1 MKNFIFSF
9 LALLLLPTYMMG
21 QAQAIKGKVVD
32 SNGMGIPGAIIASAD
47 ARATADADFDG
58 NFTINAK
65 PGDVLKISMLG
76 FDSVSVPATAA
87 PMTITLKEAGDTAL
101 KEVVVIGYG
110 TRKKID
116 NTSAVA
122 SLKAEDVTK
131 TKVLNASQ
139 AIQGKAAGVQVTSSD
154 APGSTPSVVIRGLG
168 TALGGR
174 NPLYIVDG
182 MPTENI
188 NNINTNDITSYEILK
203 DASALAIYGT
213 RAANGVIIIT
223 TKKGKGDKVS
233 VEVESFAGVR
243 TPLKKVKMANGDQYA
258 AYSNAALG
266 TNTFATNQ
274 PVNTNWLDEI
284 TRTGSYTQNNIS
296 VSGASE
302 NIKYFFSAGNYE
314 EKAILNGLDYSRTT
328 FRNNNEFKLSKKVTL
343 NQNLSFTSSK
353 SAPKPL
359 GAFTNAYKQ
368 SPIVPVRFADGQ
380 YGVSRV
386 DANGVAGPVGSSF
399 NNVGNPVAQL
409 DFYDEQQRSV
419 TLQGGLKLDWEIID
433 GLKFTSQFNGE
444 YYNWK
449 QYNFEDKQGIW
460 MAANPNKTEA
470 DYVATHEKDPVNLLT
485 RGREEYFNW
494 NLSNYFTY
502 NKVFANIHDVEV
514 TAGIEA
520 SVKGPRET
528 LTIARKNV
536 SENSNYWSLYN
547 AKDAKGVDY
556 VADITSLY
564 DIRYNESRLASY
576 FGRVQYKLMDKYL
589 FTGTIRRDGSSN
601 FAKDYRWGTFP
612 SFGIGWV
619 MTKESFLSDI
629 KGVDL
634 IKLRGS
640 WGRLGNQNVPLNTQ
654 AYASGLNAYLGGSL
668 LYQGTTINSQI
679 DPSLSWEI
687 TEEASAGVDFEFLS
701 NRLKGSFD
709 VYDKNT
715 NNVILNTKPYMT
727 SGMTIST
734 PAHVGEVSNKGFE
747 VALRWDDKIND
758 NLSYWVGGNF
768 SHNTNK
774 LAGLKDFDISPVVG
788 GNLGNGQD
796 TKMLNKTSVGQPLGS
811 FYLYEYAGIDPANGK
826 MLYYNAAG
834 DKVTQNLLDA
844 NKDKKYVGS
853 ILPKN
858 NYGVTLGLNYKNI
871 DFSVDGYGT
880 GGAKVYNGKKAQ
892 RFTGE
897 NIEAS
902 LTSNYW
908 TPTNTTAANPKPFN
922 EVPVASTYYMESG
935 DFFRINNITLGY
947 KLPLTE
953 TSFINYCRLYVNAI
967 NPFITQKFS
976 GFSPELNG
984 NGDPYGTQGIELDAY
999 PTLRSFVIG
1008 ANLKF

>member
-9 LALLLLPTYMMG
+9 LALLLLPAYMSG
-21 QAQAIKGKVVD
+21 QAIKGKVVD
-32 SNGMGIPGAIIASAD
+32 SSGMGIPGAIVAASNS
-47 ARATADADFDG
+47 RASADADFDG

-65 PGDVLKISMLG
+65 EGEILKISMLG
-76 FDSVSVPATAA
+76 FEAQSIPATAA
-87 PMTITLKEAGDTAL
+87 PMTITLKEAGDTVL
-101 KEVVVIGYG
+101 KDVVVIGYG

-116 NTSAVA
+116 NTSAIT
-122 SLKAEDVTK
+122 SIKAEEISK

-139 AIQGKAAGVQVTSSD
+139 AIQGKAAGVQVISSD
-154 APGSTPSVVIRGLG
+154 LPGSTPSVVIRGLG

-174 NPLYIVDG
+174 SPLYIVDG

-203 DASALAIYGT
+203 DASSLAIYGT

-233 VEVESFAGVR
+233 VEIESFAGIR
-243 TPLKKVKMANGDQYA
+243 NPLKKVKMADSNQYA

-266 TNTFATNQ
+266 TNTFAANQ
-274 PVNTNWLDEI
+274 PVNTNWFDAI
-284 TRTGSYTQNNIS
+284 TRTGTYTQNNIS
-296 VSGASE
+296 ISGASE
-302 NIKYFFSAGNYE
+302 NVKYFFSAGNYE
-314 EKAILNGLDYSRTT
+314 EQAILNGLNYSRTT
-328 FRNNNEFKLSKKVTL
+328 FRNNNEFKISKKVTL
-343 NQNLSFTSSK
+343 TQNLSFTSAN

-368 SPIVPVRFADGQ
+368 SPLVPVRFSDGQ

-386 DANGVAGPVGSSF
+386 NASGVANQIGSSF

-409 DFYDEQQRSV
+409 DFYNEQQRSV
-419 TLQGGLKLDWEIID
+419 TLQGGLKLDYEIVK

-444 YYNWK
+444 YYSWK
-449 QYNFEDKQGIW
+449 QYNYEDKQGIW
-460 MAANPNKTEA
+460 MAANPNTTAA
-470 DYVATHEKDPVNLLT
+470 DYVESHKSDPVNLLT
-485 RGREEYFNW
+485 RGREQYFNW

-502 NKVFANIHDVEV
+502 NKLFGGIHDLEL
-514 TAGIEA
+514 TAGMEA

-528 LTIARKNV
+528 LSIARKNV
-536 SENSNYWSLYN
+536 STNSNYWSLYN
-547 AKDAKGVDY
+547 SKDAHGVEY
-556 VADITSLY
+556 VSDITSLY
-564 DIRYNESRLASY
+564 DVTYNESRLASY
-576 FGRVQYKLMDKYL
+576 FGRFQYKLMDRYL
-589 FTGTIRRDGSSN
+589 LTGTIRRDGSSN

-612 SFGIGWV
+612 SFGLGWI
-619 MTKESFLSDI
+619 MTKESFLSNI

-640 WGRLGNQNVPLNTQ
+640 WGKLGNQNVPLNSQ
-654 AYASGLNAYLGGSL
+654 AYASGLDGYLGGSI
-668 LYQGTTINSQI
+668 LYPGTTINSQI

-687 TEEASAGVDFEFLS
+687 TEEASVGLDFELLNS
-701 NRLKGSFD
+701 RLKGSVD
-709 VYDKNT
+709 YYDKNT
-715 NNVILNTKPYMT
+715 SNVILNTKPYIP
-727 SGMTIST
+727 SGLTIAS
-734 PAHVGEVSNKGFE
+734 PAHVGEVSNKGYE
-747 VALRWDDKIND
+747 LSLRWDDKISED
-758 NLSYWVGGNF
+758 LSYWVGGNF
-768 SHNTNK
+768 SQNQNK
-774 LAGLKDFDISPVVG
+774 LSALKDFDISPIIG

-796 TKMLNKTSVGQPLGS
+796 TKILNKTSVGQPLGS
-811 FYLYEYAGIDPANGK
+811 FYLYEYAGIDQTNGK

-834 DKVTQNLLDA
+834 DKVVQTALDA
-844 NKDKKYVGS
+844 TKDKKYVGS
-853 ILPKN
+853 ILPKS
-858 NYGVTLGLNYKNI
+858 NYGVSLGLNYKNI

-897 NIEAS
+897 NVEAS
-902 LTSNYW
+902 LTNNYW

-922 EVPVASTYYMESG
+922 EVPYASTYYLESG

-947 KLPLTE
+947 KLPLND
-953 TSFINYCRLYVNAI
+953 TSFVNYCRIYVNAI

-984 NGDPYGTQGIELDAY
+984 DGNPYGTQGIELDAY
-999 PTLRSFVIG
+999 PTLRSFVLG

>member
-32 SNGMGIPGAIIASAD
+32 SSGMGVPGAIITASES
-47 ARATADADFDG
+47 RTTADADFDG

-65 PGDVLKISMLG
+65 VGETLKISMLG
-76 FDSVSVPATAA
+76 FDSVSIPAAVGD
-87 PMTITLKEAGDTAL
+87 MKITLKEAGDTAL

-266 TNTFATNQ
+266 TNTFAANQ

-284 TRTGSYTQNNIS
+284 TRTGSYTQNNVS

-386 DANGVAGPVGSSF
+386 DANGVAGSVGSSF

-460 MAANPNKTEA
+460 MAANPNTTAA
-470 DYVATHEKDPVNLLT
+470 DYVATHASDPVNLLT

-502 NKVFANIHDVEV
+502 NKVFANIHDVEL

-547 AKDAKGVDY
+547 TKDAKGVDY

-564 DIRYNESRLASY
+564 DIKYNESRLASY

-640 WGRLGNQNVPLNTQ
+640 WGKLGNQNVPLNTQ

-679 DPSLSWEI
+679 DPSLSWEV
-687 TEEASAGVDFEFLS
+687 TEEASAGVDFEFLN

-715 NNVILNTKPYMT
+715 NNVILNTKPYTT

-774 LAGLKDFDISPVVG
+774 LASLKDFDISPLIG

-796 TKMLNKTSVGQPLGS
+796 TKILNKTSVGQPLGS
-811 FYLYEYAGIDPANGK
+811 FYLYEYAGIDPTNGK

-902 LTSNYW
+902 LTNNYW